1 MFDYSLLEDEKLVAL
16 IKRSDEKAFATLT
29 ERFFHAAEYH
39 ASRFCNSTEEKE
51 DLTQEG
57 MLGFI
62 SAVYA
67 YNENEGAS
75 FSTFANHCIKNRII
89 SSVRTANS
97 KKRIPSELVVPL
109 ESQENFISEEA
120 SPEENVISQTE
131 SEKIHS
137 LIQLS
142 LTEKERTVFQLFLSG
157 MTYEQIARED
167 GCTAKSV
174 DSTLQR
180 VRKKLREKLS

>member
-1 MFDYSLLEDEKLVAL
+1 MLDYSLLEDEKLIAL
-16 IKRSDEKAFATLT
+16 IKKSDEKAFATLT
-29 ERFFHAAEYH
+29 ERFFPTAEYH
-39 ASRFCNSTEEKE
+39 ASHFGNSTEEKE

-75 FSTFANHCIKNRII
+75 FSTFANHCIKNRIV

-109 ESQENFISEEA
+109 DSQESFISEAA
-120 SPEENVISQTE
+120 SPEDSVISQTE

-142 LTEKERTVFQLFLSG
+142 LTEKERKVFQLFLAEMS
-157 MTYEQIARED
+157 YEQIAKETE
-167 GCTAKSV
+167 CTVKSV